1 MIKRVLFL
9 AIVALSIALF
19 MGCSSGPF
27 AKHDS
32 VVSSEHHDSFDDQTD
47 SMRGEINHVKS
58 SSSSS
63 SSKKSSG
70 KSGMIYGGWSSE
82 AREIEDS
89 LYGN

>member
-1 MIKRVLFL
+1 MVKRVLFL
-9 AIVALSIALF
+9 VIVALSIALF

-27 AKHDS
+27 AKH
-32 VVSSEHHDSFDDQTD
+32 EHHDSFDEQTD
-47 SMRGEINHVKS
+47 SMRDEINHVK
-58 SSSSS
+58 SSSS